1 MTSEQCK
8 AHGAQCRLMAQTAAS
23 SEQKTILLDLARE
36 WERMAEQM
44 GPMDPNEGKRPLQ
57 KSA

>member
-8 AHGAQCRLMAQTAAS
+8 AHAAQCRLLARTAAS
-23 SEQKTILLDLARE
+23 SEQKTILLELARE
-36 WERMAEQM
+36 WERVAEQM
-44 GPMDPNEGKRPLQ
+44 GPTQPNEASAHSK